1 MYTIGELQNLSPDE
15 LHKELHDTRRDLFQ
29 ERTSQAIG
37 QSKTPHKKKILKKYI
52 THILTVLSNR
62 TS

>member
-1 MYTIGELQNLSPDE
+1 MYTIVELKNLSQSELQEE
-15 LHKELHDTRRDLFQ
+15 LNDARRELYQ

-52 THILTVLSNR
+52 THILTVLSNQ